1 MFVYCLICRKISS
14 KKLQVLTGV
23 SVTGVAVTV
32 AAVAMNKIYSAVNS
46 IRNIWYGITT
56 LSSRTIIWA
65 SILQVIKDYPL
76 VLLCGLPFDTAMDTV
91 NLYLTDLNYIVHMH
105 SAYLQ
110 TLLHLGLPGF
120 IALTVFMIY
129 LLKCICS
136 LLKSKPDF
144 SVVVLCIIPFVIMLM
159 GITESCFS
167 CNPTRYEFVNF
178 LFALTSGYVIELANI
193 KTENTGI

>member
-1 MFVYCLICRKISS
+1 M
-14 KKLQVLTGV
+14 
-23 SVTGVAVTV
+23 
-32 AAVAMNKIYSAVNS
+32 
-46 IRNIWYGITT
+46 
-56 LSSRTIIWA
+56 
-65 SILQVIKDYPL
+65 IKDYPL

-91 NLYLTDLNYIVHMH
+91 NLYLTDLDYIVHMH